1 MAHDLR
7 FGQFVC
13 HGFFIFLCRLMRCG
27 TQSSI
32 QAICVP
38 RISHFIFE
46 MGEVWHTIFNSGGL
60 CAKNFSF
67 FFVD

>member
-27 TQSSI
+27 TRSSI
-32 QAICVP
+32 RAVCVP
-38 RISHFIFE
+38 RIFHFSLWIDE
-46 MGEVWHTIFNSGGL
+46 MWHTNSIYSDL
-60 CAKNFSF
+60 CATYFSF
-67 FFVD
+67 SSF